1 MVLLT
6 EELQQAPGIGVLP
19 GVEVDESA
27 ARRTLRTQIARLESQ
42 LGAAFTSAF
51 PRVGLEWSVPSR
63 GGPRILGLGELEAL
77 RDDLAE
83 RLAGIRRELAGRAEQ
98 EDEARRLIE
107 RMLADPAAH
116 KWVRV
121 TNADL
126 GLTGCRNWHVRPRLG
141 VIGMLM
147 GWWRVKVSSGC
158 PLPRGPARSRRPRS
172 A

>member
-1 MVLLT
+1 LFVVLLT
-6 EELQQAPGIGVLP
+6 EELQQAPGAWVLP
-19 GVEVDESA
+19 GVEIDEAA
-27 ARRTLRTQIARLESQ
+27 ARRTLRTQIARLESE

-83 RLAGIRRELAGRAEQ
+83 RLAEVRRQLAEHAER
-98 EDEARRLIE
+98 EDEDRRLIE
-107 RMLADPAAH
+107 RMLADPASY

-126 GLTGCRNWHVRPRLG
+126 GLPGCRNWHVRPRLG
-141 VIGMLM
+141 LVGMLM
-147 GWWRVKVSSGC
+147 GWWEVKLSSGC
-158 PLPRGPARSRRPRS
+158 PLCAAG
-172 A
+172 

>member
-1 MVLLT
+1 VVLLT
-6 EELQQAPGIGVLP
+6 EELQQATGVGILP
-19 GVEVDESA
+19 GVEIDEAA
-27 ARRTLRTQIARLESQ
+27 ARRTLRTQIARLESE

-51 PRVGLEWSVPSR
+51 PRVGLEWSVSSR

-83 RLAGIRRELAGRAEQ
+83 RLAEVRRQLAEHAER

-107 RMLADPAAH
+107 RMLADPASY

-126 GLTGCRNWHVRPRLG
+126 GLPGCRNWHVRPRLG
-141 VIGMLM
+141 LVGMLM

-158 PLPRGPARSRRPRS
+158 PLARGPARSRRPRYI
-172 A
+172 